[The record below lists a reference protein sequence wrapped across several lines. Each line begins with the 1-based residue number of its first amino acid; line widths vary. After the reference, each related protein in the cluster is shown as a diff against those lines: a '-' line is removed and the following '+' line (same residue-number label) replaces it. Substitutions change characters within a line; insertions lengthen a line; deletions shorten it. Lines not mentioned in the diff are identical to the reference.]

1 MTDTTQP
8 ARPRRHSISWH
19 TRTQRTAQR
28 GDNVLETVVIA
39 GVLMLALVGAIQLV
53 IWYMGQHVA
62 ALAADSAAA
71 NASISGSSM
80 NDGSV
85 AARNRLADVNILRDT
100 TVTGTRS
107 AGRVEFVVAGRIPS
121 IIPGLPIR
129 VRKTGVAA
137 LEETTR

>member
-8 ARPRRHSISWH
+8 ARPRRHSLPCHIW
-19 TRTQRTAQR
+19 TRRTAQR

-53 IWYMGQHVA
+53 IWYMGQHIA

-107 AGRVEFVVAGRIPS
+107 AGRVQFVVAGRIPG
-121 IIPGLPIR
+121 IIPGLPTR